1 MKIAVIVARVLL
13 GLVFLVFGLNFY
25 LKFLPMPPMPDSPA
39 TQFVM
44 AMGGSGYM
52 HVVKVFEVVGGAL
65 LISGYFVPL
74 GLTLIGPVIVN
85 IALFHVFLDKS
96 GYGMTAALIGL
107 EAFLVYAY
115 RASFAPLFQAKPEV
129 GGAGAKSA

>member
-1 MKIAVIVARVLL
+1 MKIAVTVARVLL
-13 GLVFLVFGLNFY
+13 GLVFLVFGLNFF
-25 LKFLPMPPMPDSPA
+25 LKFLPVPPMQDSPA

-52 HVVKVFEVVGGAL
+52 HVIKVFEVVGGAL

-74 GLTLIGPVIVN
+74 GLTLLAPVIVN

-96 GYGMTAALIGL
+96 GYGMTAALVAL
-107 EAFLVYAY
+107 EVFLLYAY
-115 RASFAPLFQAKPEV
+115 RASFAPLFQAKPDV
-129 GGAGAKSA
+129 GVAKAG